1 MIVLAICAVA
11 AAAYFGASKWAI
23 RHQTLT
29 FHDILRDDR
38 EVSVDIA
45 VRRDREVEAMAE
57 MIELPVVILNH
68 GNTVKFTEYSFLANV
83 FAARGYLVA
92 SIQQDIPT
100 DPPLVTKVGL
110 PYVGRREVY
119 EKGEANIL
127 FVIEQLKKSEPN
139 ADFEHLSEK
148 PQVVHVDGLHAPE
161 PQRYPHWRLAHCAG
175 QLGL

>member
-11 AAAYFGASKWAI
+11 VVAYFGASKWAI

-68 GNTVKFTEYSFLANV
+68 GNTVKFTGTPFSPTSLPR
-83 FAARGYLVA
+83 AA
-92 SIQQDIPT
+92 I
-100 DPPLVTKVGL
+100 
-110 PYVGRREVY
+110 
-119 EKGEANIL
+119 
-127 FVIEQLKKSEPN
+127 
-139 ADFEHLSEK
+139 
-148 PQVVHVDGLHAPE
+148 
-161 PQRYPHWRLAHCAG
+161 WW
-175 QLGL
+175 